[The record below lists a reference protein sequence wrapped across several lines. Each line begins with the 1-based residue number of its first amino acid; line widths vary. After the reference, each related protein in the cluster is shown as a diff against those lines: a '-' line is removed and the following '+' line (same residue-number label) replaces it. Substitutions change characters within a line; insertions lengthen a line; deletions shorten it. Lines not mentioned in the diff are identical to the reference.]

1 MERLIIA
8 AYNPLIIE
16 GIKKIIDE
24 KGLNFE
30 IAGEATRIEQF
41 LDLLEFHSPDIAI
54 VDVAITWRS
63 GMDFFSEVEKR
74 NSDVQVIPISV
85 HPIDRN
91 VLANLENRAD
101 DMDMMNGKREE
112 ALVFGA
118 EKLN

>member
-30 IAGEATRIEQF
+30 FAGEATRIEQF
-41 LDLLEFHSPDIAI
+41 LDLLEFHSPDVAI
-54 VDVAITWRS
+54 VDVALTWRS
-63 GMDFFSEVEKR
+63 GMDFVAEVEKR

-91 VLANLENRAD
+91 VLSNLENRSD
-101 DMDMMNGKREE
+101 ELDLLSGKREE
-112 ALVFGA
+112 ALAFGA